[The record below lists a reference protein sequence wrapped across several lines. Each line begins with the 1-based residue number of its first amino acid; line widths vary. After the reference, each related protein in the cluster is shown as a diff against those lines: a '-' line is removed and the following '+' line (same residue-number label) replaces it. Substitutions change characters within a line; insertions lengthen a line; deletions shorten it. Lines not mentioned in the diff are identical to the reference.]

1 MHRRVELKQQFIVR
15 AENFGMDF
23 LNPIV
28 TGDETWM
35 NTYDP
40 ETKQES
46 SMSKTP
52 GSQSQ
57 KKFKVSRSG
66 TKRMFIVFLAH
77 LSRRLMGELIVYQ
90 SLRHPSS
97 VRQLGSN
104 PGASRRIR
112 EVSHVLLNKYEFSID
127 NLLL

>member
-1 MHRRVELKQQFIVR
+1 MIDENQMHRRVELKQQFIVR

-35 NTYDP
+35 NTYYP

-46 SMSKTP
+46 SMWNTP
-52 GSQSQ
+52 GSQSP

-90 SLRHPSS
+90 SLRRPASI
-97 VRQLGSN
+97 RQLGSN

-112 EVSHVLLNKYEFSID
+112 EVSIV
-127 NLLL
+127 